1 MPTYAFVPVWNG
13 PAKRR
18 RLRKWLYDA
27 SPPLPAKPQG
37 KAQSLTG
44 LGGIP
49 SVVPIRCQGMEALA
63 ALGAA
68 CLAYKPGSSAN
79 LN

>member
-1 MPTYAFVPVWNG
+1 MERAGKEEEITEVAV
-13 PAKRR
+13 R
-18 RLRKWLYDA
+18 A
-27 SPPLPAKPQG
+27 SPPPPAKPQG

>member
-1 MPTYAFVPVWNG
+1 MERAGKEEEITEVAV
-13 PAKRR
+13 R
-18 RLRKWLYDA
+18 A
-27 SPPLPAKPQG
+27 SPPPPATQG